1 MVSFSNSETDAILRH
16 ISFNIL
22 PGEKI
27 ALVGRAGAEKY
38 ALVSCLFRFME
49 PMRGSIKIDGVNI
62 AWVSLKKIKRC
73 ISTNQSRQIGVE
85 DLRSRITFIS
95 KDGWLLSGTVRSN
108 LDPFGEY
115 DDYALWQ
122 VLYRV
127 RLARPSTHDLST
139 LGNAT
144 FETGYYFSA
153 IQDLDKDLGKE
164 GCRLPVYERQLLC
177 IARAL
182 LQDCTKLV
190 IIEEANLNPETQ
202 QVIQSVIDQ
211 EFEESVNDEISVIIT
226 YSLKL

>member
-1 MVSFSNSETDAILRH
+1 M
-16 ISFNIL
+16 
-22 PGEKI
+22 
-27 ALVGRAGAEKY
+27 
-38 ALVSCLFRFME
+38 
-49 PMRGSIKIDGVNI
+49 
-62 AWVSLKKIKRC
+62 
-73 ISTNQSRQIGVE
+73 E

-95 KDGWLLSGTVRSN
+95 KEGWLLSGTVRSN

-127 RLARPSTHDLST
+127 RLARPPVQDAPAQ
-139 LGNAT
+139 GNST
-144 FETGYYFSA
+144 FEAGYYSAA

-190 IIEEANLNPETQ
+190 IIEEANLNPEAQ
-202 QVIQSVIDQ
+202 QVIWSVIDQ
-211 EFEESVNDEISVIIT
+211 ELEESTLIVIP
-226 YSLKL
+226 YMLHDVVKYDKVMVFDQGNLVEYDSAVELLNKQHSLLQSLCEKAGILDSLTLDMDILS